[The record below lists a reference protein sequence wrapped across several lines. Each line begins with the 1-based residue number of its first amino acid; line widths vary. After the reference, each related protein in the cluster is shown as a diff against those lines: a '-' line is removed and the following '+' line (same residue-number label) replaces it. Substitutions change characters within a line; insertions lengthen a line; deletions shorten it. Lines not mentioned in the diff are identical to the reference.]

1 MEIKYCCDRFA
12 NCVTEGEIVHADD
25 NDETEWYVPNKMTE
39 HETNKMNKTED
50 TKSSRNYGGIL
61 WGLVLGVF
69 VVGAYVLELSPS
81 EFRNTS
87 KLGLS
92 FGILV
97 FVALGAVFGEKFMEK
112 LGEWLKW
119 F

>member
-1 MEIKYCCDRFA
+1 
-12 NCVTEGEIVHADD
+12 
-25 NDETEWYVPNKMTE
+25 MTE
-39 HETNKMNKTED
+39 HETNEIIRAENARSK
-50 TKSSRNYGGIL
+50 RNYGGIV

-69 VVGAYVLELSPS
+69 VVGSYVLNLSPS

-87 KLGLS
+87 KLGLACVVS
-92 FGILV
+92 V

-119 F
+119 FS